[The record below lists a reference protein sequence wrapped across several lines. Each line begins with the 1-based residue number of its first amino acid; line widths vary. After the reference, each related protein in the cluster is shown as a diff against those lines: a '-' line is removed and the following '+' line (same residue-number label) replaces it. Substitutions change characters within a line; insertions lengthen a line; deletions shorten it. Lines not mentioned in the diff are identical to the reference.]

1 MSPQPGTQGLVLP
14 PQAIPLG
21 SRQQEYPSLLGHYD
35 LTCLSP
41 VSPQM
46 ETLLLPTILVA
57 QEKHIRGSTS
67 RNPKVTPP
75 PPAPSQNSYLP
86 VTGHLCVE
94 TGNEGGGNTPV
105 TTQFCE
111 HQQGDMQ
118 SNATARNATQITDKR
133 AQSG

>member
-1 MSPQPGTQGLVLP
+1 MSPQPGPQGLVLP
-14 PQAIPLG
+14 HQAIPLG
-21 SRQQEYPSLLGHYD
+21 SRQQEYPSVLGHCD

-46 ETLLLPTILVA
+46 GTSLLPTILVA
-57 QEKHIRGSTS
+57 QEKHIRGS

-75 PPAPSQNSYLP
+75 HPAPSQNSYLP
-86 VTGHLCVE
+86 VTGHLCAE
-94 TGNEGGGNTPV
+94 IGNEGGGNTPV

-111 HQQGDMQ
+111 HQRGDMQ
-118 SNATARNATQITDKR
+118 SNATAGNATQITDKR